1 MSNKAQ
7 DVDDDIPD
15 EDWDYLISKPRV
27 FSVWAFDPDNPLE
40 LDQTCL
46 RFEDHQE
53 KGLQIKVIGKN
64 EVSKDEV
71 IPCIIE
77 KDVILPLNWKK
88 NGFPDQERNMMI
100 LGCKL
105 LQAWSNQMKAE
116 KRTEDRAEMAQKF
129 VKSLPKIARKRNK

>member
-53 KGLQIKVIGKN
+53 KGLQIKVIGKD

-71 IPCIIE
+71 IPCMIE
-77 KDVILPLNWKK
+77 KDVILPLDWNK
-88 NGFPDQERNMMI
+88 NGFPKKEAGMMI

-105 LQAWSNQMKAE
+105 LQSWSNQMKAE
-116 KRTEDRAEMAQKF
+116 KRTEDREDMAQKF
-129 VKSLPKIARKRNK
+129 VQSLPKIARKRNK